1 MNVLFLTISYP
12 RLPANPNMYGDLAL
26 EFRKNGHSIHVVTVR
41 ETKTGLDTGLEEEAG
56 IPVLRVKCGDMFGV
70 GFVRKGVSTLAMP
83 RQIVRAI
90 ERHLPGVRFDLVFCT
105 TPHITFYRVLHYLKN
120 RDACPAYLVL
130 RDIFPQNAQ
139 DLGALENPLLLAWF
153 RRVEKRLYRVS
164 DRIGCMS
171 LGNIEYLRRHHPA
184 EGQKCEALPHWK
196 TVVADPPQAA
206 KDYRAVFGLGER
218 FTGVFCGV
226 MGIAQELDFL
236 LELAISYRQDD
247 SVRFLLI
254 GDGTE
259 KKRLRLLARELG
271 LTNVIIGDKI
281 ASGELAALLAQC
293 DLGLVNLNRKFTIPN
308 IPSKTLD
315 YFEARI
321 PVLAAVD
328 ASTDYGQLLDEAGA
342 GFWSLTGDL
351 EAYRGNF
358 ERLRRDP
365 ALRRRMGQAGRT
377 YLETK
382 MTTRGAYEAISRWG
396 RSN

>member
-1 MNVLFLTISYP
+1 
-12 RLPANPNMYGDLAL
+12 
-26 EFRKNGHSIHVVTVR
+26 
-41 ETKTGLDTGLEEEAG
+41 
-56 IPVLRVKCGDMFGV
+56 
-70 GFVRKGVSTLAMP
+70 
-83 RQIVRAI
+83 
-90 ERHLPGVRFDLVFCT
+90 
-105 TPHITFYRVLHYLKN
+105 
-120 RDACPAYLVL
+120 
-130 RDIFPQNAQ
+130 
-139 DLGALENPLLLAWF
+139 
-153 RRVEKRLYRVS
+153 
-164 DRIGCMS
+164 
-171 LGNIEYLRRHHPA
+171 
-184 EGQKCEALPHWK
+184 
-196 TVVADPPQAA
+196 
-206 KDYRAVFGLGER
+206 
-218 FTGVFCGV
+218 

-259 KKRLRLLARELG
+259 KERLRLLARERG

-281 ASGELAALLAQC
+281 ASGELAPLLAQC
-293 DLGLVNLNRKFTIPN
+293 DVGLVNLNRKFTIPN

-328 ASTDYGQLLDEAGA
+328 PATDYGNLLDEAGA

-351 EAYRGNF
+351 ETYRKNF

-382 MTTRGAYEAISRWG
+382 MSTRGAYEAISRWG
-396 RSN
+396 RST